1 MPEQRECERCGRK
14 GVQGFVAY
22 ADGSGRWAC
31 SAGGA
36 CDKRIREERARHG
49 LYRWESGNNHY
60 YKLDGERVPGVTTL
74 LKEGLPKPA
83 LLGWGIR
90 TVARFAA
97 QHVDELWAMRGMGEE
112 ATFQALRNRPFE
124 ERNDAGVRGTTLH
137 RYAEKLSRGEPVD
150 VPAPLQ
156 PWVQSVV
163 DYLDDYQPR
172 SVLQETTVG
181 SRRWRYCGTLDD
193 VSDFPDG
200 RRRVVDFKSGKG
212 VYSEDG
218 LQLAAYRNAELY
230 KAADGEDRP
239 LEELG
244 LCDEGYIVHI
254 RPEGYEVV
262 PFYIGPEA
270 HQAFLRVAW
279 VARELRG
286 DEGLL
291 AQWQGQ
297 PLPRPERSMT
307 A

>member
-1 MPEQRECERCGRK
+1 MPDQECNRCGRK
-14 GVQGFVAY
+14 GSRGFA
-22 ADGSGRWAC
+22 ADGAC
-31 SAGGA
+31 EARGA
-36 CDKRIREERARHG
+36 CDKRIREERQKHG

-74 LKEGLPKPA
+74 IKEGLPAPA
-83 LLGWGIR
+83 LLPWGIK

-97 QHVDELWAMRGMGEE
+97 QHVDELWAMRAMGEE
-112 ATFQALRNRPFE
+112 SIFQALRNKPFQ
-124 ERNDAGVRGTTLH
+124 ERNDAGVRGSTIHT
-137 RYAEKLSRGEPVD
+137 YAEKLSRGEEVD
-150 VPAPLQ
+150 VPADLQ

-172 SVLQETTVG
+172 SVLQEATVG
-181 SRRWRYCGTLDD
+181 SRRGRYCGTLDD

-200 RRRVVDFKSGKG
+200 RRRIVDFKSGKG
-212 VYSEDG
+212 VYPDNG
-218 LQLAAYRNAELY
+218 LQLAAYRHAELY
-230 KAADGEDRP
+230 KTPEGEDRP

-262 PFYIGPEA
+262 PFYIGPEV

-279 VARELRG
+279 VARDLRG

-297 PLPRPERSMT
+297 PLPRPERSKT